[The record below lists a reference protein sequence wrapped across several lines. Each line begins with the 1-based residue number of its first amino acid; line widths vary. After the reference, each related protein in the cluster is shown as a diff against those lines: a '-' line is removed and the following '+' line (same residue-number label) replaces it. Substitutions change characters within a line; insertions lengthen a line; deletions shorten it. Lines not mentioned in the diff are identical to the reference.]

1 MGPDVE
7 CALREGLST
16 DVEVRF
22 ATSLSPDLLVGAD
35 RDARTTLCGGY
46 ASWGWVVPR
55 ALADGQPRARGTT
68 TRSRRSRC
76 PAGAGSG
83 HPGRRRVPR
92 RVTACGS
99 RGLAWRHRCLSARAT
114 CLRRLDRGRASDQGS
129 LDRLRAPV
137 ASGGARETAHRAR
150 HDPVVPTALAI
161 PASRAACRPG
171 SHRSVRPQ
179 PVSRR
184 QPGRQTDHDHPRTGH
199 DRYRSD
205 PVNDHRVAAR
215 ATSPRPRVRV
225 MTCSV
230 GAVTLMHRN
239 FCVLVREP

>member
-1 MGPDVE
+1 MRPDVE

-83 HPGRRRVPR
+83 HPGRRRVSR

-99 RGLAWRHRCLSARAT
+99 RG
-114 CLRRLDRGRASDQGS
+114 
-129 LDRLRAPV
+129 LRAPV

-150 HDPVVPTALAI
+150 HGPVVPTALAI
-161 PASRAACRPG
+161 PASRAVCRPG

-179 PVSRR
+179 PVS
-184 QPGRQTDHDHPRTGH
+184 GRQTDHDHPRTGH

-215 ATSPRPRVRV
+215 ATSPRPPRPRHDLLCGSRH
-225 MTCSV
+225 TD
-230 GAVTLMHRN
+230 APRLLRTRTRALR
-239 FCVLVREP
+239 